1 MEFTAFSLRP
11 EVRQALEAKGFTTA
25 TPIQA
30 AAIPI
35 ALEGRDVL
43 GQARTG
49 TGKTL
54 AFGLPIANRL
64 EPSRE
69 RGRAP
74 RAFILTPTR
83 ELALQVAK
91 ELGWLAPHLSV
102 TPIYGGTGY
111 GRQAE
116 ALKRGTDIV
125 VATPGRAIDY
135 LEQGILRLE
144 SIEIAVLDEADE
156 MLSMGFEEDVEQL
169 LEATPPTRQ
178 TLLFSATV
186 PAWAKRLSERFQR
199 NHTHVN
205 VVKDEAISY
214 EELALQAPL
223 QSRLST
229 LSDLLYAYGPERT
242 IVFTNTKAEANELA
256 LGLEARGHSAAPIH
270 GDLGQ
275 LDRERVMDGFRRGT
289 TGVLVATDVAARGI
303 DIPEVDLVVHYRLPD
318 QNEAYLHRSG
328 RTGRAGRSGRV
339 VLLYGPRE
347 RRDLEVLER
356 EIRRSFRRINPPT
369 PEEVMEARWNG
380 LTRRLANQ
388 PTADRNLWREYA
400 SRLLAED
407 GVEAIAGMLA
417 LILGGAPTPKSLI
430 TGEEGWVTL
439 KLSGSRLS
447 VNRAVALLKGIGAG
461 DLGRIR
467 LEGDTAAYVDVRP
480 QELER
485 LLEAHIEG
493 MRLSRANDVPAEAQT
508 PGNPR
513 SNRGQRPRAPRGGE
527 QPERGDWHKRES
539 SPETG
544 SRRRVVY
551 R

>member
-156 MLSMGFEEDVEQL
+156 MLSMGFEEDVEKL

-347 RRDLEVLER
+347 RRDLEILER
-356 EIRRSFRRINPPT
+356 EVKRSFRRINPPT

-388 PTADRNLWREYA
+388 PAADRNLWREYA

-447 VNRAVALLKGIGAG
+447 VNRAVALLKGVGAG

-513 SNRGQRPRAPRGGE
+513 SNRGQRPHAPRGGE
-527 QPERGDWHKRES
+527 QPERGDWRKRES